1 MLVGQNSARSLV
13 SKESLG
19 IVPGR
24 GEEEIKAAAK
34 PELEHNLKRFLGY
47 AYLRLSDDELIE

>member
-1 MLVGQNSARSLV
+1 M